1 MQSIG
6 IAMIFMR
13 LGGFSTGKAAHI
25 GELKA
30 YAQTVEKLSLP
41 QDKKSLYR
49 ERATHGNMEFQQLKL
64 DIFFAEMKKGLLF
77 FASCGIMSDEHNW
90 IICLRGGA

>member
-1 MQSIG
+1 
-6 IAMIFMR
+6 MIFMR
-13 LGGFSTGKAAHI
+13 LGGFSKGKAAHI

-49 ERATHGNMEFQQLKL
+49 ERQPT
-64 DIFFAEMKKGLLF
+64 
-77 FASCGIMSDEHNW
+77 GIWNFSN
-90 IICLRGGA
+90 